1 MQPTTDYDDGEQY
14 APITIRFEKD
24 KAKQQRMSV
33 ATNYKAVF
41 FSEPI
46 PPIKTMLQR
55 KNLVVQFTPYQSGIA
70 TISFNLS
77 GFPRRFHRFRKPVS
91 GNNGPRGRIERDIK
105 PAYASS
111 IGAPISPPWEAH
123 SELP

>member
-1 MQPTTDYDDGEQY
+1 VTSWLKERETPSLVLRCLEGETNAYIDLKMQPTTDYDDGEQY
-14 APITIRFEKD
+14 APITIRFDKD

-77 GFPRRFHRFRKPVS
+77 GLSEK
-91 GNNGPRGRIERDIK
+91 
-105 PAYASS
+105 
-111 IGAPISPPWEAH
+111 ISPLQKACQWK
-123 SELP
+123 